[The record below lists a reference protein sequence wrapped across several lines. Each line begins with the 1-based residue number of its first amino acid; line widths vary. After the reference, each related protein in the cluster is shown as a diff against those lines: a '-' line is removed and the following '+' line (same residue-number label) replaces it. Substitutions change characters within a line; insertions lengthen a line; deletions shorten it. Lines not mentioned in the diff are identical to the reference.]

1 VGTAQGASTP
11 AAELGRPS
19 HEVDDVPRDNVGLI
33 ELQEVSAVFNE
44 RELAFIG

>member
-11 AAELGRPS
+11 AAELGRPPY
-19 HEVDDVPRDNVGLI
+19 EVHDVSRDHVGLI
-33 ELQEVSAVFNE
+33 ELQEVPAVFNE